1 MAGPGDYR
9 DQYGQGSSRFPP
21 PPPPGNPPPG
31 DAEQQ
36 HPGPQYGQQGS
47 RESGY
52 QQQPGNRGPDSVQ
65 RGDPRTAG
73 PRSRGRSLLWV
84 ALGVVNVI
92 LALDFIFLLA
102 GANDVGFGHIVYGVG
117 GALNAPF
124 RDLFNI
130 TVTRHGHPVQWAD
143 LIAIVIYTVAAVI
156 IDRLIVIFSTPSSRP
171 STPPPYQGSPP
182 RS

>member
-1 MAGPGDYR
+1 MTGDYR

-21 PPPPGNPPPG
+21 PPPPGNLPAGYPE
-31 DAEQQ
+31 EQNPAQ
-36 HPGPQYGQQGS
+36 GYGQQGS

-52 QQQPGNRGPDSVQ
+52 QQQPGYRGPDSVR
-65 RGDPRTAG
+65 RGDSRTAS

-84 ALGVVNVI
+84 ALAIVNVI
-92 LALDFIFLLA
+92 LVLDFIFLLA

-117 GALNAPF
+117 SALNAPF
-124 RDLFNI
+124 RNLFNI

-156 IDRLIVIFSTPSSRP
+156 IDRLIVIFTTPSSRP
-171 STPPPYQGSPP
+171 STSPPYQGSPP
-182 RS
+182 RY